1 MRDLTP
7 DEVRGFLSERPR
19 TGHLATV
26 RADGRPHV
34 APIWFALDGDD
45 ILFTTFPTSV
55 KGKNL
60 QRDGRAALCVD
71 DDEPPYA
78 YVIVEGTVV
87 FDTDPTRRAE
97 WARRIAGH
105 YMGADRA
112 EEYGARNEVDW
123 IVRLR
128 PTRTIAKTGIT
139 D

>member
-7 DEVRGFLSERPR
+7 DEVRSFLAERPR
-19 TGHLATV
+19 TGQLATV
-26 RADGRPHV
+26 RADGRPHI

-45 ILFTTFPTSV
+45 ILFTTFHTSV
-55 KGKNL
+55 KAKNL
-60 QRDGRAALCVD
+60 HRDGRAALCVD

-78 YVIVEGTVV
+78 YVIIEGTVA
-87 FDTDPTRRAE
+87 FDTEPARRAE
-97 WARRIAGH
+97 WARRIAGL
-105 YMGADRA
+105 YMGTDRA